1 MIRALVLE
9 DILKLMELDIDCD
22 EAFIRIDPAS
32 IGCREEIARDLAVKP
47 VYLGPFTL

>member
-9 DILKLMELDIDCD
+9 DLLKLMELDIDCD
-22 EAFIRIDPAS
+22 EAFIRVDPSS
-32 IGCREEIARDLAVKP
+32 IGCREEIARDQAARP